1 MLGPEY
7 WSSAVGKDWIAA
19 VKVSREQLE
28 TIWSVKS
35 LLSTFDVPAVC
46 LYHDS
51 CTKHG
56 WIEREETKEK
66 ERKRKKKLATSSQF
80 LLENICIYGGS
91 WGPADRQAS
100 HSNTASSSDCETL
113 KINRHN
119 LLLLQ
124 TDSLS
129 LSGLGESIKI
139 FPPGQPRLLRLMLIY
154 WLWWLIHLISYQTS
168 DRPNWDVR

>member
-1 MLGPEY
+1 MN
-7 WSSAVGKDWIAA
+7 
-19 VKVSREQLE
+19 
-28 TIWSVKS
+28 
-35 LLSTFDVPAVC
+35 
-46 LYHDS
+46 
-51 CTKHG
+51 
-56 WIEREETKEK
+56 ERG
-66 ERKRKKKLATSSQF
+66 RKKLATSSQL
-80 LLENICIYGGS
+80 LLENICIYSGS

-100 HSNTASSSDCETL
+100 HSNTASSWDCETL

-168 DRPNWDVR
+168 DRPNWDTVNTPTSVLSVNRFPGAGLTASLSAHYKLEIFPSQGLRSHNYTFYVLLGGNFSFVNSISTI